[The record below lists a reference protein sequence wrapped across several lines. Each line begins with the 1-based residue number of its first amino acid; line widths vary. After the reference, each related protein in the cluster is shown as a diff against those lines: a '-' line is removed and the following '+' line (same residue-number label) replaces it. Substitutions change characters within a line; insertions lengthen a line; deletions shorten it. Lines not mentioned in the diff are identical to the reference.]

1 MPLARGFHSPLSL
14 FSLCVLTFSVS
25 ALFLTGF
32 HEQGVSFWSSSK
44 VRLWHFISALSPTL
58 WVASVLAMFK
68 DWRETLG
75 SVTRGRRMEL
85 GIAIA
90 LAALTFLTPSLHTL
104 FAPQAAFS
112 IAFERSE
119 ELLFVPDFSAK
130 YFTRLLLSGAVVM
143 LHISGM
149 FGVHAQLLSQLQ
161 HAPHR
166 VEETGTERLAEE
178 VRRYQQLRSR
188 LERFLGFAAANI
200 AVSILWFSALNAL
213 LDETAPVLAEWFPR
227 GAAMSFG
234 IYSTWLLAI
243 IYLPIRKTLND
254 VGQGL
259 ADELFQQSRAPHLH
273 WKQWF
278 EERQAIH
285 TFLGLQGSALQDLQ
299 QALFVLGP
307 VLAGLSSLT
316 LGA

>member
-14 FSLCVLTFSVS
+14 FSLCVLTFGVS

-32 HEQGVSFWSSSK
+32 HEQGVRFWSSSK
-44 VRLWHFISALSPTL
+44 VRLWHFIYALSPTL

-75 SVTRGRRMEL
+75 SVTRGLRMEL

-90 LAALTFLTPSLHTL
+90 LAALTFLTPSLAPL
-104 FAPQAAFS
+104 FVPQAAFS
-112 IAFERSE
+112 IAFERSD
-119 ELLFVPDFSAK
+119 ELLFVPDLSAK
-130 YFTRLLLSGAVVM
+130 NVTRNLLGTLVVM

-149 FGVHAQLLSQLQ
+149 FGVHAQLLSQFPR
-161 HAPHR
+161 APSR
-166 VEETGTERLAEE
+166 LEATGTERLADE
-178 VRRYQQLRSR
+178 VQRYQQLRSR
-188 LERFLGFAAANI
+188 LERFLGFAAANTGV
-200 AVSILWFSALNAL
+200 AILSFSALNAL
-213 LDETAPVLAEWFPR
+213 LGETAPWFPR
-227 GAAMSFG
+227 GVAMSFG
-234 IYSTWLLAI
+234 VFFTWLLAI
-243 IYLPIRKTLND
+243 IYLPIRKTLSD
-254 VGQGL
+254 VGQGI
-259 ADELFQQSRAPHLH
+259 ADELVQQSLVPHLH

-278 EERQAIH
+278 EERQAVH

-307 VLAGLSSLT
+307 LLAGLSSLT